1 MSIWNN
7 TKAFFAQQ
15 KAEVFRGNSV
25 DVDEGVKINSLS
37 SILVLDDFSDYDDN
51 YISYSNNDIIP
62 LQGNNPCC
70 DCTKNIYVESW
81 WYYHDSYNIL
91 LRNISKNTRKIICCN
106 HCSNIFQFTYKFYS
120 MNTYIECCCV
130 TCLTM

>member
-25 DVDEGVKINSLS
+25 DVDVDEGVKINSRS

-106 HCSNIFQFTYKFYS
+106 HCSNIFQFTPLK
-120 MNTYIECCCV
+120 I
-130 TCLTM
+130 